1 MPESRERAAIAT
13 LKKGLK
19 QSLTRWRSP
28 LSQIAAARGNPDCDP
43 LRAWGHSPTGT
54 YRLINSRASAADLAG
69 EYGAHVLLFEPESGA
84 ALSAQAA
91 GRVGLLV
98 YGGPAGQDKRM
109 RRTQGGVRL
118 DNKMLQAVIGE
129 AAHDDE
135 IMLTIETLRRP
146 HGGSSG
152 KARRIPPLPASA
164 AKAYPA
170 PLDEMSLCSN

>member
-1 MPESRERAAIAT
+1 MIKLNIKVPESRERAAIAT

-19 QSLTRWRSP
+19 ELAQGYAVASTSP
-28 LSQIAAARGNPDCDP
+28 QIAAARGNPDCEP

-54 YRLINSRASAADLAG
+54 YRLINSRPSAADLAG

-98 YGGPAGQDKRM
+98 YGGPAGPDKRM

-118 DNKMLQAVIGE
+118 DNKMLQAV
-129 AAHDDE
+129 
-135 IMLTIETLRRP
+135 
-146 HGGSSG
+146 
-152 KARRIPPLPASA
+152 
-164 AKAYPA
+164 
-170 PLDEMSLCSN
+170 